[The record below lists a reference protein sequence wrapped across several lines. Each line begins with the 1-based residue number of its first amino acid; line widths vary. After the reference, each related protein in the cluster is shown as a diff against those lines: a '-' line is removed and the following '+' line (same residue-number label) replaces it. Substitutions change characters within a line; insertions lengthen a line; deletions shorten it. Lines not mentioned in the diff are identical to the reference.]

1 MTAKTDRLS
10 LIALIASTED
20 EQLIAEL
27 SKTVEQ
33 RLALQRVAEPTREYV
48 SIDALITEQSYSSK
62 DVSALR
68 GSLAIDDDE
77 FWTSLNLLD

>member
-1 MTAKTDRLS
+1 MTAKTDRLN

-27 SKTVEQ
+27 NKTVEQ

-48 SIDALITEQSYSSK
+48 SVDALVAEQSYDAKEVRS
-62 DVSALR
+62 LR
-68 GSLAIDDDE
+68 GSLPMDDE
-77 FWTSLNLLD
+77 EFLVLMKLLD